1 MTSADQPHTQIRAIR
16 HGQFRNDLALRDCCE
31 AIAAPSYVAAR
42 EVLGREWARC
52 DTLYLACGPDGPNAF
67 YLTSFD
73 IVEVDG
79 QWKPTMY
86 LGLSAARDSEK
97 DRGLASQL
105 YAHGVIDAMRWQHHE
120 GEPLILWTTTAT
132 PLVYTMMR
140 NHLIDVAPRPD
151 GAYPTA
157 SARIA
162 MAIRRELGPAYSCSS
177 HPFVVKGLAKST
189 RYSQREIAR
198 LRQAKDRID
207 FLPLRPVGYRR
218 NSR

>member
-1 MTSADQPHTQIRAIR
+1 MLP
-16 HGQFRNDLALRDCCE
+16 E
-31 AIAAPSYVAAR
+31 
-42 EVLGREWARC
+42 
-52 DTLYLACGPDGPNAF
+52 
-67 YLTSFD
+67 
-73 IVEVDG
+73 
-79 QWKPTMY
+79 
-86 LGLSAARDSEK
+86 DSEK

-120 GEPLILWTTTAT
+120 GEPLNLWTPATTA
-132 PLVYTMMR
+132 PTMMR

-207 FLPLRPVGYRR
+207 FRLFDQLGIDENYGDRLLITAALPSARHPTTVRAQEMSADGGWETQ
-218 NSR
+218 